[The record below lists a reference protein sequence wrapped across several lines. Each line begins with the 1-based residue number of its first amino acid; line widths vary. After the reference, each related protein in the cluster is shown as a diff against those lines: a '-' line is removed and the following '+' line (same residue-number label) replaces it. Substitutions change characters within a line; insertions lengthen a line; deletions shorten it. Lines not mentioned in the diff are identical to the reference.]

1 MKPLSKEERGGVV
14 ILIAVVALL
23 LAYGLWARG
32 CVRLTGASVGMSDYS
47 VTSELPKDS
56 VEDSHEE
63 STSFSARHSVE
74 KGRGKSS
81 RHEKSGRSFK
91 RQRTKKSK
99 PEEHPRDFLRDNIQS
114 ETDNYK

>member
-32 CVRLTGASVGMSDYS
+32 CVRLTGASAGMSDYS
-47 VTSELPKDS
+47 VASELPKDS
-56 VEDSHEE
+56 VDHSQEE
-63 STSFSARHSVE
+63 STSVSTRHSVE

-81 RHEKSGRSFK
+81 RREKSGRSFN

-114 ETDNYK
+114 ETEEK